1 MLKKLALSALIAVS
15 IAGVSACS
23 EDAKAVAAQAPAPA
37 QAPADAANKAPA
49 KQELSFEDKVAVAVG
64 TMYGKNLGVAVTE
77 SQKFEVKMNKDKIA
91 SSFISALNGKAE
103 MTDEEAQAVLQEFDT
118 QMRAKQQALS
128 KAEAEKNLKEGE
140 AFLAENKTKEGVV
153 VTASGLQYKITT
165 LGTGAKPAVTD
176 KIRVTY
182 KGTNLKGEVFDKS
195 EEPVEFPL
203 GQVIEGW
210 KEGFQLLPVGT
221 KATLYIP
228 ANLAYGSFSPS
239 EKIGANSVLVFE
251 VELLDIVKDAPKAEA
266 KAEAKADAKAD
277 TKAENKPAK

>member
-23 EDAKAVAAQAPAPA
+23 EDAKAVAAQAQAPAPA

-266 KAEAKADAKAD
+266 KAEAKAD

>member
-266 KAEAKADAKAD
+266 KADAKAD

>member
-64 TMYGKNLGVAVTE
+64 TMYGKNLVVAVTE

-266 KAEAKADAKAD
+266 KAEAKAD
-277 TKAENKPAK
+277 TKAENKPDK

>member
-23 EDAKAVAAQAPAPA
+23 EDAKAVVAQAPAPA
-37 QAPADAANKAPA
+37 QTPADAANKAPA

-266 KAEAKADAKAD
+266 KAD

>member
-251 VELLDIVKDAPKAEA
+251 VELLDIVKDAPKAEV
-266 KAEAKADAKAD
+266 KAEAKAD

>member
-251 VELLDIVKDAPKAEA
+251 VKLLDIVKDAPKAEA
-266 KAEAKADAKAD
+266 KAD

>member
-23 EDAKAVAAQAPAPA
+23 EDAKAVAAQAPAPAPA

-266 KAEAKADAKAD
+266 KAEAKAD

>member
-23 EDAKAVAAQAPAPA
+23 EDAKAVAAQAPAPV

-266 KAEAKADAKAD
+266 KAEAKAD

>member
-37 QAPADAANKAPA
+37 QAPADATNKAPA

-266 KAEAKADAKAD
+266 KADAKAD

>member
-15 IAGVSACS
+15 IVGVSACS

-266 KAEAKADAKAD
+266 KAD

>member
-266 KAEAKADAKAD
+266 RAEAKAD

>member
-64 TMYGKNLGVAVTE
+64 TMYGKNLGIAVTE

-266 KAEAKADAKAD
+266 KAEAKAD

>member
-251 VELLDIVKDAPKAEA
+251 VELLDIVKDAPKAEC
-266 KAEAKADAKAD
+266 KAEAKAD